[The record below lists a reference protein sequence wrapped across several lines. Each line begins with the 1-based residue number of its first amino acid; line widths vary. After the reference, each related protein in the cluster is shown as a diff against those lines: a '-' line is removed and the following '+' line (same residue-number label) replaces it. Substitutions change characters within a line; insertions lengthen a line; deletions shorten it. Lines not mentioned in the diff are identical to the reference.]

1 MPREFAET
9 LRVCPQYS
17 VPWYCSTV
25 SIDDIHQVCIKKC
38 MQLVAAYIYACFI
51 ALCMAFEASLTH
63 MLESTQS
70 GNGAHLESNVTL
82 YVCFFPPGA
91 LVPPLPCPHAGG
103 RSSPP
108 ARGVFKGQPWRDF
121 EIVFPKK

>member
-25 SIDDIHQVCIKKC
+25 SIDGIHQVCINKC

-108 ARGVFKGQPWRDF
+108 ARGVFKGQPCSNMF
-121 EIVFPKK
+121 QFFF